1 MSLVVLYEDADLSND
16 RDLYLFQG
24 NDSDRAFPDPPAT
37 PIEPADWNVIISS
50 VNYGGSGA
58 ATLELH
64 VSDGSDGAVFG
75 DSSDDG
81 PVKLNNSLIA
91 GEGTAVTF
99 DGVPGSVFHI
109 PQGTVETFEPTG
121 DKNLR
126 VLVTYSPGGI
136 ENFFAEAG
144 EPAQSYEL
152 PPPPDGPPDIE
163 RLIEIGKRYG
173 MNIQLLG

>member
-1 MSLVVLYEDADLSND
+1 MADSVVRKQGEGRAYWMLGGIYEVRVS
-16 RDLYLFQG
+16 
-24 NDSDRAFPDPPAT
+24 SDETGGATTVMEMTIPP
-37 PIEPADWNVIISS
+37 
-50 VNYGGSGA
+50 GSGPPPHTHPGSETVYVLDG
-58 ATLELH
+58 TLQYH
-64 VSDGSDGAVFG
+64 IG
-75 DSSDDG
+75 D
-81 PVKLNNSLIA
+81 
-91 GEGTAVTF
+91 ETF

-173 MNIQLLG
+173 MNIQLPG